1 MKDNTPYIIDFG
13 LSKMLSKNNLC
24 YESYGTLEYIAPE
37 ILEGKGY
44 NHKCDVWSF
53 GIMLHSLKYGSV
65 PFDSEQS
72 DKSDSKN
79 KEEIMKQI
87 MEKEYEK
94 KENSDY
100 DDLIEICLEKR
111 YVDRKKMSQ
120 INEWINC
127 FS

>member
-1 MKDNTPYIIDFG
+1 
-13 LSKMLSKNNLC
+13 
-24 YESYGTLEYIAPE
+24 
-37 ILEGKGY
+37 
-44 NHKCDVWSF
+44 
-53 GIMLHSLKYGSV
+53 MLHSLKYGSV

-100 DDLIEICLEKR
+100 DDLIAICLEKR